1 MLTTT
6 SGTKN
11 GDANVITLELTV
23 DNFDVV
29 GVDSAI
35 ALAFNRIVQLEKEVV
50 EETTEEN
57 EKSIEEQN
65 AEEDALV
72 KKAMQG
78 TDDEDANAALLGY
91 NPNFRAYQTP
101 QIADVNFYQPKEIYT
116 GQKNYDNPSSRLFNM
131 SSDELHRKM
140 VRQQYER

>member
-1 MLTTT
+1 MPGVT
-6 SGTKN
+6 SDDDGRLGYCWMHHFKCHSARSCKTWAK
-11 GDANVITLELTV
+11 GGPITEDSVSLEWQE
-23 DNFDVV
+23 
-29 GVDSAI
+29 
-35 ALAFNRIVQLEKEVV
+35 R
-50 EETTEEN
+50 N